1 MGGQVGM
8 ARRRVRVCRMAI
20 PPTVPLNVCSHTS
33 AGWKGGKKKGWTGE
47 FVYRLPSLCF
57 ASQFSFSFTMA
68 NVERAMAMVFQLAW
82 PCTQYTHSL
91 SADTGALFSCHGD
104 TFHTIYNI

>member
-1 MGGQVGM
+1 MGEQVGM
-8 ARRRVRVCRMAI
+8 AS
-20 PPTVPLNVCSHTS
+20 CSGLPDGYTADCAFECLLSHIRWF
-33 AGWKGGKKKGWTGE
+33 GEGKKKGWTGE